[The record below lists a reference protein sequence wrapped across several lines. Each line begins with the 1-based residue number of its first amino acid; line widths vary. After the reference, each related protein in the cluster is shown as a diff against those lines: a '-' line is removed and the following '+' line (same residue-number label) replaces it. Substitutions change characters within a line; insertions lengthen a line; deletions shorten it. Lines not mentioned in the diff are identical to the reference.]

1 MDGFILRFDNVY
13 YIFSILS
20 MCSGL
25 LHTAACQADRV
36 SVGEE
41 GIMWLP
47 DADHNFVVLHTH
59 KLRFGADA
67 EDCGRGGGR
76 ASTEQGSRHIKYKL
90 VLW

>member
-1 MDGFILRFDNVY
+1 MY
-13 YIFSILS
+13 YNFSILLV
-20 MCSGL
+20 CSGL

-41 GIMWLP
+41 DIMWLP
-47 DADHNFVVLHTH
+47 DADDNCVVLHMH
-59 KLRFGADA
+59 ELRFNADA

-76 ASTEQGSRHIKYKL
+76 ASTEQGRRLLNNKL